1 MSFTWSAAHR
11 GRKGYSQRGGRR
23 GEFLIPIKEEGSTVT
38 SLLM

>member
-1 MSFTWSAAHR
+1 MECCSQGQKGIQSR
-11 GRKGYSQRGGRR
+11 GLVKGEE